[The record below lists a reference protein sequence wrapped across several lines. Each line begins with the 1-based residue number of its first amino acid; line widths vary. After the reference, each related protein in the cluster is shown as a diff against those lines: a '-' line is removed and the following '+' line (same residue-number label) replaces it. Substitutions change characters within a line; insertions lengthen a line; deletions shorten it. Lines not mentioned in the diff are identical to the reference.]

1 MTTKPVLPSVAL
13 VGRQGAGKSLI
24 ASLLVKNHGYLR
36 HSWADGVRHV
46 FEMAYETIT
55 PANYPSIKARKYDTK
70 ITDHEGTRV
79 VQRTG
84 GELLQLIGAE
94 ALRQQVDQDFW
105 IKAGVR
111 TLFLEQMVNDDTR
124 YLNEAEALRNRGW
137 VIVRVNAPDEIRKAR
152 LGGGFRPE
160 NHSSETEQQFISADY
175 DIDNDEITDMDSI
188 MFDLVAY
195 LRNVDNTFMAKA
207 ERALSDGPI

>member
-1 MTTKPVLPSVAL
+1 MTTKLPSVAL
-13 VGRQGAGKSLI
+13 VGQQGSGKSTI
-24 ASLLVKNHGYLR
+24 AALLVKHHGYLR

-55 PANYPSIKARKYDTK
+55 PSNYAEIKARKYPTK
-70 ITDHEGTRV
+70 IQLPIGGTLI

-105 IKAGVR
+105 IKVGIR
-111 TLFLEQMVNDDTR
+111 TLFRDQMCNDDTR

-137 VIVRVNAPDEIRKAR
+137 VIVRVNAPTEIRKAR
-152 LGGGFRPE
+152 LGGAFRPE
-160 NHSSETEQQFISADY
+160 DHSSETEQQFIAADY

-195 LRNVDNTFMAKA
+195 LRNVDNSFMAKTQ
-207 ERALSDGPI
+207 RALSDGVI